1 MVRRL
6 MAGLFGI
13 SAKIRLPDKPDVNSS
28 DDPQIN
34 VVGARVQRPLTHI
47 DHFLVRFFAELYSAL

>member
-1 MVRRL
+1 MVGRL
-6 MAGLFGI
+6 MVGLFDI

-34 VVGARVQRPLTHI
+34 VVKARV
-47 DHFLVRFFAELYSAL
+47 